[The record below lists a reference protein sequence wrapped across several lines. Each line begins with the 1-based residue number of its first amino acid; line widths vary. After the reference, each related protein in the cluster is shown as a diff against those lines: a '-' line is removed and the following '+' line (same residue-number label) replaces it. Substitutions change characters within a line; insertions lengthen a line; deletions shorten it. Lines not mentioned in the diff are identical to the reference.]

1 MNVTNNSSRKS
12 RSKKWGHL
20 SSFYA
25 SFLSYGPK
33 LSKKKVFLLQL
44 CADLNKKSKSIKAIY
59 IYTSESSLSILSEN
73 GMVYR
78 GPSHRS

>member
-1 MNVTNNSSRKS
+1 MLQTLRAEKVDQKNGVICFLPELW
-12 RSKKWGHL
+12 SKTVQ
-20 SSFYA
+20 
-25 SFLSYGPK
+25 
-33 LSKKKVFLLQL
+33 KKKVFLLQL